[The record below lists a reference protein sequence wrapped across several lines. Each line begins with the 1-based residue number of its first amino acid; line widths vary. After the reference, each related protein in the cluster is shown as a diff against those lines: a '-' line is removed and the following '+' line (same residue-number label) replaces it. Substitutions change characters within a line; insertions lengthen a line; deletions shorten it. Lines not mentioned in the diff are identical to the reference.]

1 MESAR
6 ARDLSEFSRKAGTG
20 LRAAH
25 GASSVQEAAMDDAQD
40 LIDRLLTLA
49 GMIMEDASAIALVI
63 ENGGDRTAR
72 IGTTAQAAK
81 DVSAL
86 TMAAEVTLRRLR
98 PC

>member
-1 MESAR
+1 MENAR
-6 ARDLSEFSRKAGTG
+6 ARDLSWVRRKAGTG

-25 GASSVQEAAMDDAQD
+25 RALSAQVADMDDAQV

-49 GMIMEDASAIALVI
+49 GIIMEDSSTVALII

-72 IGTTAQAAK
+72 IAATAQAAK

-86 TMAAEVTLRRLR
+86 TMAVEVALRRLGK
-98 PC
+98 